1 MKKVI
6 ILSLLVISFSCKTNM
21 SSPPN
26 NIMSEDEMV
35 NFLLDVNIINS
46 SRAFRNISE
55 INYYN
60 IKDSLLFQKHQI
72 DSVIFSQSNF
82 YYSSNPKL
90 YLNIYSKLEKKL
102 KNIKDSISLANDI
115 ELK

>member
-6 ILSLLVISFSCKTNM
+6 IISLLVISFSCKTNM
-21 SSPPN
+21 SNPPN

-60 IKDSLLFQKHQI
+60 IKDVETNHLVHIMLNKISKYIVFPFVYNKLLLYSFKFFIFTYSLFCEAK
-72 DSVIFSQSNF
+72 
-82 YYSSNPKL
+82 
-90 YLNIYSKLEKKL
+90 
-102 KNIKDSISLANDI
+102 
-115 ELK
+115 

>member
-6 ILSLLVISFSCKTNM
+6 ILNLLVISFSCKTNM
-21 SSPPN
+21 SNPPN

-60 IKDSLLFQKHQI
+60 IKDSLLF
-72 DSVIFSQSNF
+72 
-82 YYSSNPKL
+82 
-90 YLNIYSKLEKKL
+90 
-102 KNIKDSISLANDI
+102 
-115 ELK
+115 

>member
-21 SSPPN
+21 SNPPN

-60 IKDSLLFQKHQI
+60 IKDSLLFEKHQI
-72 DSVIFSQSNF
+72 DSVIFGSLF
-82 YYSSNPKL
+82 
-90 YLNIYSKLEKKL
+90 L
-102 KNIKDSISLANDI
+102 KSIVFESL
-115 ELK
+115 LLPRQFH